1 MNALAVPSTDLNATP
16 TLSTP
21 AKAVS
26 WVAQLVAAAIL
37 GQTLFFKFTGA
48 PETVALFEV
57 VGLGDTGRIGTAV
70 TELVAVVLLLVPRT
84 AWAGGLLAMGVL
96 SGAILSHLTRLGIS
110 IDPVALGDPRL
121 EPLAGPGLFVL
132 GVVAFALG
140 GVVVFLRRGQ
150 VSVVGARLARVGPAW
165 GQGRARA

>member
-1 MNALAVPSTDLNATP
+1 MTALAAQPTEPVAVP

-57 VGLGDTGRIGTAV
+57 VGLGDAGRIGTAV
-70 TELVAVVLLLVPRT
+70 AELVAVVLLLIPRT
-84 AWAGGLLAMGVL
+84 AWAGGLMTMGVL
-96 SGAILSHLTRLGIS
+96 SGAITSHLTRLGIS

-121 EPLAGPGLFVL
+121 EPLAGPSLFVL
-132 GVVAFALG
+132 GVVAFVAG
-140 GVVVFLRRGQ
+140 GIVLLLRRGQ
-150 VSVVGARLARVGPAW
+150 VPVIGAKLAAIGPAW
-165 GQGRARA
+165 GMH